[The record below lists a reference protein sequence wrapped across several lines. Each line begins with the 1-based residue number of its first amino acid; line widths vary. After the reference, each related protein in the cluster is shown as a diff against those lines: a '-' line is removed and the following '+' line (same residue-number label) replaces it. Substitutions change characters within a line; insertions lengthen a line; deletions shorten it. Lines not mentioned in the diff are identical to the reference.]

1 MKMGTT
7 GLLYCGRFLG
17 TKAIPWSDGR
27 CGPTNGPQCVD
38 CHSGYF
44 NRSGIT
50 VRPGT
55 TGLFYC
61 ARVLGVY
68 AIPGSDG

>member
-1 MKMGTT
+1 
-7 GLLYCGRFLG
+7 LG
-17 TKAIPWSDGR
+17 TNAIPLSDGR

-38 CHSGYF
+38 CHNGYF
-44 NRSGIT
+44 NRVNLT
-50 VRPGT
+50 VRRGT

-61 ARVLGVY
+61 GRVLRIN